1 MIALTRMGR
10 GSPTPSAGTESPDR
24 DTSIGAFIRARRR
37 AEHLSQ
43 RALAELAGVGPRVVW
58 ELERGKPT
66 LRMDVVNAVLRVFGK
81 SLGVVDAARDESDT

>member
-1 MIALTRMGR
+1 MGR
-10 GSPTPSAGTESPDR
+10 AVPPPSASAKSPDR
-24 DTSIGAFIRARRR
+24 DTSIGAFVRARRR

-58 ELERGKPT
+58 DLERGKPT

-81 SLGVVDAARDESDT
+81 SLGIADAARDETDA